1 MYSSVD
7 KSNSLCLSGAWVC
20 LRNNVYQAIVGAHFG
35 PGYGAGMAYGWLHAS
50 VAPGGQ
56 DMQSKLGLI
65 LAIAATW
72 AVLSGCVPLV
82 VGAAGAVVIDK
93 VVEQEQGGDGLF

>member
-1 MYSSVD
+1 MGLQRFVYRA
-7 KSNSLCLSGAWVC
+7 KFGA
-20 LRNNVYQAIVGAHFG
+20 QFG
-35 PGYGAGMAYGWLHAS
+35 PRYGAGMAYGWLHAS

-82 VGAAGAVVIDK
+82 IGAGGAVLADK
-93 VVEQEQGGDGLF
+93 LVEQEQGGDGLF